1 MIDERMPI
9 SAYMKAFVQEIDGK
23 AWILVSIASLVALID
38 ALAGTQLVPI
48 RETADFGKAVVLLVF
63 TPLLTFLV
71 TTMLRQLPFSSRTF
85 SAWMRAVACLGTLLI
100 LNF

>member
-9 SAYMKAFVQEIDGK
+9 SAYMKHFVQELDGK
-23 AWILVSIASLVALID
+23 AWMLVSIASLFTLLDVI
-38 ALAGTQLVPI
+38 AGTNLVPI
-48 RETADFGKAVVLLVF
+48 REKADFGKAVVLLVF
-63 TPLLTFLV
+63 TPLLSFLV

-85 SAWMRAVACLGTLLI
+85 SAWMRAIACLGTLLI